1 MFGRAWNHHHTHT
14 TTGPRDF
21 FDDGASLIKTCRVT
35 PKTKGGSGHK
45 INTTWSNGTQKA
57 RDFDNRRDPKIEI
70 EIDDM
75 AMKTEPTEAMVKTD
89 FGLGSLNSYNQYC
102 GAQRYGSPHQG
113 IASYSPYNGAYPM
126 GQTTASYWD
135 QWSQVSFYLKI

>member
-1 MFGRAWNHHHTHT
+1 MDRKLTPLGQ
-14 TTGPRDF
+14 TGLR
-21 FDDGASLIKTCRVT
+21 
-35 PKTKGGSGHK
+35 K
-45 INTTWSNGTQKA
+45 IEERNSK
-57 RDFDNRRDPKIEI
+57 RDPRIEI

-89 FGLGSLNSYNQYC
+89 FGLGGLNSYNQYC

-113 IASYSPYNGAYPM
+113 IASYSPYNGTYPM

-135 QWSQVSFYLKI
+135 QWSQVSF